1 MKKIFLF
8 LVLLSSCTTMK
19 ILKYEREDLLSKNS
33 EFEKQVVVKSADS
46 DVKKT
51 ETPLIKEVTVL
62 PTAPTDV
69 IKNVQPIHVSEKVKE
84 IAKEKTKIKKNKI
97 KLATGGAT
105 PLVAQLRRQPD
116 IEDEEGFNFLRR
128 PQADPFRVGEKVVHS
143 VSYFGTEAGRLTL
156 QTMPYVIVNNK
167 KSYHF
172 QIGLSTSS
180 LYSRVYSVD
189 DTVDTFMDFESLIP
203 HVFKLSLRETGKLMQ
218 SQGYFNHETLKAN
231 YWEKKYTEKDGQEDT
246 KKSWELLPFS
256 QNAFSGIF
264 YMRIFDWKIGKSY
277 SFRVSDDEKNVI
289 FKGTALA
296 KEKLSTDAGD
306 FNAIKIKAD
315 IVSRGALSS
324 AGNIYFW
331 VSDDDRKLI
340 LRIEAEIKIG
350 KLVSEIVE
358 IEKGTL

>member
-8 LVLLSSCTTMK
+8 LILLSSCRTMK
-19 ILKYEREDLLSKNS
+19 ILKYEREDLLSKNI
-33 EFEKQVVVKSADS
+33 EFEKQVVVKSVEIE
-46 DVKKT
+46 VKKSESLNLNAPQT
-51 ETPLIKEVTVL
+51 VQTPSNQVKKEAQLAKVKEKIL
-62 PTAPTDV
+62 
-69 IKNVQPIHVSEKVKE
+69 EKVKV
-84 IAKEKTKIKKNKI
+84 KKNKP
-97 KLATGGAT
+97 KLA
-105 PLVAQLRRQPD
+105 PVQDVQLRRQPD
-116 IEDEEGFNFLRR
+116 IEDDEGFNFLRR
-128 PQADPFRVGEKVVHS
+128 PPSDPFRVGEKVVHS

-156 QTMPYVIVNNK
+156 QTMPYLDVNNK

-180 LYSRVYSVD
+180 LYSKVYSVD
-189 DTVDTFMDFESLIP
+189 DTVDTFMDFESLVP
-203 HVFKLSLRETGKLMQ
+203 HVFKLSLRETGKLQ
-218 SQGYFNHETLKAN
+218 HSQGYFNHDTLKAN
-231 YWEKKYTEKDGQEDT
+231 YWEKKYTEKNGQEDT
-246 KKSWELLPFS
+246 KKTWDLLPFS

-289 FKGTALA
+289 FKGTAIA
-296 KEKLSTDAGD
+296 KEKLSTDAGN

-340 LRIEAEIKIG
+340 LKIEAEIKIG
-350 KLVSEIVE
+350 RLVSEIVE
-358 IEKGTL
+358 IEKGTH

>member
-1 MKKIFLF
+1 MRKIFLF

-33 EFEKQVVVKSADS
+33 EFEKQVVVKSVDVE
-46 DVKKT
+46 VKKSEIST
-51 ETPLIKEVTVL
+51 VKETASIHNMPSEAKKDVQQNSNKEIV
-62 PTAPTDV
+62 
-69 IKNVQPIHVSEKVKE
+69 KVKN
-84 IAKEKTKIKKNKI
+84 KTKKNK
-97 KLATGGAT
+97 LSSLDV
-105 PLVAQLRRQPD
+105 PEVQLRRQPD
-116 IEDEEGFNFLRR
+116 IEDDEGFNFLRR

-143 VSYFGTEAGRLTL
+143 VSYFGTEAGRITL
-156 QTMPYVIVNNK
+156 QTLPYLVVNNK

-172 QIGLSTSS
+172 QIGLNTSYLFS
-180 LYSRVYSVD
+180 KFYSVA
-189 DTVDTFMDFESLIP
+189 DTVDTFMDFENLIP
-203 HVFKLSLRETGKLMQ
+203 HVFKLSVRETGKLMQ

-231 YWEKKYTEKDGQEDT
+231 YWEKKYTEKNGQEDT
-246 KKSWELLPFS
+246 KKAWDLLPFS

-331 VSDDDRKLI
+331 VSDDHRKLI

-358 IEKGTL
+358 IEKGNP